1 MHLQIALNKLRELS
15 CCCCCCH
22 FHFVIVVLFLI
33 LGAVFSQL
41 LLIERAAS
49 TDIIKLLIA
58 QHKYRQCGRGSGGR
72 GTAAYRK
79 MLGPSHGQLRRQR
92 NSLARSAT
100 TQKNPNEIKTN
111 LNRNATEPN
120 RLPRLLSTNW
130 AKSFCWL
137 SYVQREIEL
146 RERVKEPE
154 RERESEQTGWT
165 LPSKQIAHVLSFN
178 EDRTTRLSSLDCNIP
193 FFLN

>member
-58 QHKYRQCGRGSGGR
+58 QHKYGQWGRGSGGR

-92 NSLARSAT
+92 NSLAFRNNTKKPKRNQNKSEP
-100 TQKNPNEIKTN
+100 QR
-111 LNRNATEPN
+111 NRTEPFASTAQYE
-120 RLPRLLSTNW
+120 LSTVNAQSRSVDSLTYN
-130 AKSFCWL
+130 AK
-137 SYVQREIEL
+137 
-146 RERVKEPE
+146 
-154 RERESEQTGWT
+154 
-165 LPSKQIAHVLSFN
+165 
-178 EDRTTRLSSLDCNIP
+178 
-193 FFLN
+193 